1 MEVIFIK
8 DLKNQGKKGQI
19 KNVKDGYAQ
28 NFLIKNGYAVAK
40 TKENLSKLEHEKEK
54 KADEDLK
61 NKKIA
66 EDYKAAIDS
75 YVEFYEKYA
84 EFMKTYDSSNVSA
97 LTEYTEL
104 LKQLNEMN
112 EKWKAVGEKEMS
124 KEEMDYYIDANA
136 KIQKLLLE
144 VTE

>member
-1 MEVIFIK
+1 M
-8 DLKNQGKKGQI
+8 KKQLLILVSMMMLVGCSITTSKSSKESVQTSTPI
-19 KNVKDGYAQ
+19 PTQEAVKIDG
-28 NFLIKNGYAVAK
+28 
-40 TKENLSKLEHEKEK
+40 
-54 KADEDLK
+54 
-61 NKKIA
+61 
-66 EDYKAAIDS
+66 DYKAAIDS

-136 KIQKLLLE
+136 KIQKLLLK
-144 VTE
+144 VTQ

>member
-1 MEVIFIK
+1 M
-8 DLKNQGKKGQI
+8 KKQLLILMSTMMLVGCSTTTSKSSKESVQTSTP
-19 KNVKDGYAQ
+19 VTTQETDGVDA
-28 NFLIKNGYAVAK
+28 
-40 TKENLSKLEHEKEK
+40 
-54 KADEDLK
+54 
-61 NKKIA
+61 
-66 EDYKAAIDS
+66 DYKAAIDS

-144 VTE
+144 VTQ

>member
-1 MEVIFIK
+1 M
-8 DLKNQGKKGQI
+8 KKQLLILVSMMMLVGCSTTTSKSSKESVQTSTPI
-19 KNVKDGYAQ
+19 PTQEAVKIDG
-28 NFLIKNGYAVAK
+28 
-40 TKENLSKLEHEKEK
+40 
-54 KADEDLK
+54 
-61 NKKIA
+61 
-66 EDYKAAIDS
+66 DYKAAIDS

-136 KIQKLLLE
+136 KIQKLLLK
-144 VTE
+144 VTQ

>member
-1 MEVIFIK
+1 MKKQLCILVSIMMLAGCSTTS
-8 DLKNQGKKGQI
+8 LKSSKEESLQI
-19 KNVKDGYAQ
+19 STPESTQETVEIDA
-28 NFLIKNGYAVAK
+28 
-40 TKENLSKLEHEKEK
+40 
-54 KADEDLK
+54 
-61 NKKIA
+61 
-66 EDYKAAIDS
+66 DYKAAIDS

>member
-1 MEVIFIK
+1 M
-8 DLKNQGKKGQI
+8 KKQ
-19 KNVKDGYAQ
+19 
-28 NFLIKNGYAVAK
+28 LCTLVAIMMLVGCSTTSS
-40 TKENLSKLEHEKEK
+40 TKEETVQTSTPEPTQETVEI
-54 KADEDLK
+54 D
-61 NKKIA
+61 

>member
-1 MEVIFIK
+1 M
-8 DLKNQGKKGQI
+8 KKQ
-19 KNVKDGYAQ
+19 
-28 NFLIKNGYAVAK
+28 LCTLVAIMMLVGCSTTSS
-40 TKENLSKLEHEKEK
+40 TKEEAVQTSTPEPTQETVEI
-54 KADEDLK
+54 D
-61 NKKIA
+61 

>member
-1 MEVIFIK
+1 MKKQYIILLTSFMLVGCSAPTKSSQSSKEESVVQTATPLATSEV
-8 DLKNQGKKGQI
+8 D
-19 KNVKDGYAQ
+19 A
-28 NFLIKNGYAVAK
+28 
-40 TKENLSKLEHEKEK
+40 
-54 KADEDLK
+54 
-61 NKKIA
+61 
-66 EDYKAAIDS
+66 DYKAAIDS
-75 YVEFYEKYA
+75 YVEFYEKYT
-84 EFMKTYDSSNVSA
+84 EFMETYDSSDISA

>member
-1 MEVIFIK
+1 MIMKKQLMILVSTMMLVGCSTTPTSSQSSKESVQTSTPTQETVEV
-8 DLKNQGKKGQI
+8 D
-19 KNVKDGYAQ
+19 A
-28 NFLIKNGYAVAK
+28 
-40 TKENLSKLEHEKEK
+40 
-54 KADEDLK
+54 
-61 NKKIA
+61 
-66 EDYKAAIDS
+66 DYKAAIDS

>member
-1 MEVIFIK
+1 M
-8 DLKNQGKKGQI
+8 KKQLLILVSMMMLVGCSTTTSKSSKEFVQTSTPI
-19 KNVKDGYAQ
+19 PTQEAVKIDG
-28 NFLIKNGYAVAK
+28 
-40 TKENLSKLEHEKEK
+40 
-54 KADEDLK
+54 
-61 NKKIA
+61 
-66 EDYKAAIDS
+66 DYKAAIDS

-136 KIQKLLLE
+136 KIQKLLLK
-144 VTE
+144 VTQ

>member
-1 MEVIFIK
+1 MILVSTMMLVGCSTTPTSSQSSKESVQTSTPTQETVEV
-8 DLKNQGKKGQI
+8 D
-19 KNVKDGYAQ
+19 A
-28 NFLIKNGYAVAK
+28 
-40 TKENLSKLEHEKEK
+40 
-54 KADEDLK
+54 
-61 NKKIA
+61 
-66 EDYKAAIDS
+66 DYKAAIDS

>member
-1 MEVIFIK
+1 M
-8 DLKNQGKKGQI
+8 KKQ
-19 KNVKDGYAQ
+19 
-28 NFLIKNGYAVAK
+28 LCTLVAIMMLVGCSTTSS
-40 TKENLSKLEHEKEK
+40 TKEEAVQTSTPEPIQETVEID
-54 KADEDLK
+54 AY
-61 NKKIA
+61 
-66 EDYKAAIDS
+66 YKAAIDS